1 MIIAVDFDGTLVEH
15 KYPQIG
21 ETIPD
26 VLEFVK
32 QIKASGNKFI
42 LFTCRNGKELEKAIR
57 WCIENGIPPDAVNDD
72 VEEIKN
78 SNFGRSK
85 SCKPFADVYLDDRAV
100 SLSALKYLLVMVGN
114 TKKDGEV

>member
-15 KYPQIG
+15 KYPTIG
-21 ETIPD
+21 ETIPH

-32 QIKASGNKFI
+32 QTKASGNKYI
-42 LFTCRNGKELEKAIR
+42 LFTCRNGKELEEAIR

-78 SNFGRSK
+78 SDFGRSK

-100 SLSALKYLLVMVGN
+100 NLTALKYLL
-114 TKKDGEV
+114 TKEGEV